1 MHRFD
6 KWRHAIQVAPDQKTV
21 GQIMSEYVAGILAS
35 DLSQLPMGCQAVL
48 ERPAAD
54 IQGAAV
60 TLLQAE
66 LSYSGPPE
74 VGAVL
79 HEIAHTFS
87 AASVRLGQ
95 LHGRAEPMPESK
107 P

>member
-1 MHRFD
+1 MHRFEE
-6 KWRHAIQVAPDQKTV
+6 WRHSILVAPDQKPVV
-21 GQIMSEYVAGILAS
+21 GIMRDYVGGILPS
-35 DLSQLPMGCQAVL
+35 DLAQLTPSCQAVL
-48 ERPAAD
+48 NHATSD

-74 VGAVL
+74 TATVL
-79 HEIAHTFS
+79 HEIAHTFA

-95 LHGRAEPMPESK
+95 LHGRAEPMPKRES
-107 P
+107 

>member
-6 KWRHAIQVAPDQKTV
+6 KWRHAILVAPDQKTV
-21 GQIMSEYVAGILAS
+21 AQIMRDYVAGILAS
-35 DLSQLPMGCQAVL
+35 DLAQLPMGCQEVL
-48 ERPAAD
+48 EKPTAD

-60 TLLQAE
+60 TLLHAE

-74 VGAVL
+74 VAAVL
-79 HEIAHTFS
+79 HEIAHTYS